1 MLTRAKGAVEASVED
16 YQVRLAEYKLDLE
29 AYQRNEE
36 KVRKAI
42 ALLAYWVDP
51 SIRGKVLTYKNPKEA
66 TDYIT
71 SQYKMSSSR
80 ALDLALG
87 RKVDASVMWHGSAA
101 GQFGSG
107 TSVLVIQTLL
117 IAWVT
122 ERRVIHYSKSATS
135 QASLIWFKS
144 SHQ

>member
-1 MLTRAKGAVEASVED
+1 MLTRAKGTVEASVED

-51 SIRGKVLTYKNPKEA
+51 SIRGKVLNYKNPKEA
-66 TDYIT
+66 ADYIT
-71 SQYKMSSSR
+71 SVQNFVLSR
-80 ALDLALG
+80 TRSCVGKNG
-87 RKVDASVMWHGSAA
+87 RRICHVAWFRSKPI
-101 GQFGSG
+101 GSG
-107 TSVLVIQTLL
+107 TSVPVIQTLL

-122 ERRVIHYSKSATS
+122 EQSVPSD
-135 QASLIWFKS
+135 SL
-144 SHQ
+144 